1 MSPSHRQPVK
11 PERSLETLDWVGGHV
26 AVDFANTVGG
36 IKVGAPENYLH
47 GYPDLLSWC
56 QQADLIGPQSRG
68 YLSAGSER
76 AQAAAFKEAEAL
88 QASLRALF
96 VAAIRHEVL
105 PQDALDHLN
114 SLVQK
119 TAAWRRIGT
128 CEGEGRKI
136 SCGWDF
142 EGAPPYAVLGP
153 IVWRAVE
160 LLESGPLDRLKEC
173 SGGDCA
179 SLYLDTSKN
188 HSRQW
193 CSMKVCGNV
202 SKVRRFREKLKTA

>member
-1 MSPSHRQPVK
+1 MRPAEK
-11 PERSLETLDWVGGHV
+11 LTAEPERSLATLDWVGGHV

-36 IKVGAPENYLH
+36 IKIGAPENYLH

-56 QQADLIGPQSRG
+56 QQADLIGPQSRRH
-68 YLSAGSER
+68 LSAGSER
-76 AQAAAFKEAEAL
+76 AQAAAFKESEAL

-96 VAAIRHEVL
+96 LAAIRHEVL

-142 EGAPPYAVLGP
+142 KDAPPYAVLGP

-160 LLESGPLDRLKEC
+160 FLESGPLDRLKEC
-173 SGGDCA
+173 SSDDCG

-193 CSMKVCGNV
+193 CSMKVCGNQ
-202 SKVRRFREKLKTA
+202 SKVRRFRSRNKD